1 MLVAADTALPGTAL
15 PGVKGEGRGGED
27 SYPTRVTGGGA
38 LPHGAEV
45 LCAVL
50 GTAAV
55 LTASIIPPPPIGQV
69 DLGRLTERGRML
81 PGGVFNEEAAT
92 SSTPTELKASLIAS
106 SPVTEIISFT
116 AEQLALVTGGR
127 TIKRTSAVVAPG
139 TLRR

>member
-1 MLVAADTALPGTAL
+1 
-15 PGVKGEGRGGED
+15 
-27 SYPTRVTGGGA
+27 
-38 LPHGAEV
+38 
-45 LCAVL
+45 
-50 GTAAV
+50 
-55 LTASIIPPPPIGQV
+55 
-69 DLGRLTERGRML
+69 ML